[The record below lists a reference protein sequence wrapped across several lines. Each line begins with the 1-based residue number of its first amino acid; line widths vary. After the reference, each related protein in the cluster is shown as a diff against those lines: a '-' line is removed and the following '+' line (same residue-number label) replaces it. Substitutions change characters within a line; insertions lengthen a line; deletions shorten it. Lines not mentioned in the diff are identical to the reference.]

1 MAHAKISDQ
10 NGRLPDS
17 QLAATSTGHRL
28 RLDAAPALGRVSA
41 AARAAG
47 QDFVGMSDKLPLAGY
62 RTTAEQAELSGT
74 DADAIGAGR
83 SIHSEGLAAD
93 LIMSDG
99 YRDARYLWLTAHGGE
114 FGWYQPSWAKEGG
127 SGRDEPWHW
136 EYDPEADLH
145 RNDEEDD
152 MPFSRQELKEI
163 IAETLRDNLG
173 DLAPSDAWGPSTLTR
188 YAHEGVGQVLS
199 SPDALAQFFE
209 RIRLTILDV
218 IRSEGITGAGDVNRL
233 ASALVPLLQQGA
245 ADLSDDE
252 LDALRSS
259 IENAR
264 TSRGAPVQ

>member
-99 YRDARYLWLTAHGGE
+99 YRDARYLGSPPMVASSAGTNPAGRKKAGPGG
-114 FGWYQPSWAKEGG
+114 
-127 SGRDEPWHW
+127 
-136 EYDPEADLH
+136 
-145 RNDEEDD
+145 
-152 MPFSRQELKEI
+152 
-163 IAETLRDNLG
+163 
-173 DLAPSDAWGPSTLTR
+173 
-188 YAHEGVGQVLS
+188 
-199 SPDALAQFFE
+199 
-209 RIRLTILDV
+209 
-218 IRSEGITGAGDVNRL
+218 
-233 ASALVPLLQQGA
+233 
-245 ADLSDDE
+245 
-252 LDALRSS
+252 
-259 IENAR
+259 
-264 TSRGAPVQ
+264 TSRGTGSTTRRPTCTGTTRRTTCLSAARSSRR